1 MKRQN
6 KLLFTV
12 PFLFFAQLSLAAVN
26 KKSEDIKLLEE
37 LTGKS
42 AAPAAPALP
51 VAQAKPVELSKRH
64 LDAGIFAYK
73 AKNYILALKHYNT
86 VIVKFPKS
94 AEVKSAFLAKA
105 KLYREMG
112 LQEQSELNLRRANE
126 IIQITK

>member
-26 KKSEDIKLLEE
+26 RKSEDLKLLEE

-42 AAPAAPALP
+42 TAPAAP
-51 VAQAKPVELSKRH
+51 VVKAKPIEFSKRH
-64 LDAGIFAYK
+64 LDAGIYAYK
-73 AKNYILALKHYNT
+73 SKNYILALKHYNT
-86 VIVKFPKS
+86 VIVKYPKS

-112 LQEQSELNLRRANE
+112 LAEQSNLNLRRANE
-126 IIQITK
+126 INQITK